1 MNFTAGKKYSTFG
14 SLVNLQ
20 NLFIASM
27 IKVIGLI
34 LLHHTSAMTD
44 DTSITEKEQAHIL
57 FLISEDPNNY
67 EAHKTIPRFARM
79 LNRDHNFETTVIQGQ
94 GDLNAFH
101 FPDLHSAIAEA
112 DLLVIFFRRIA
123 LPVDQ
128 LNAIKNFIDNGNP
141 LVGIRT
147 ANHGFSVRQGD
158 GTIPDGYEDWW
169 AFVSDV
175 LGCENQGYGSPAV
188 GTRVNVVPEMTD
200 HPILEGQRLQW
211 HSTGN
216 VYHNKLLDKD
226 ITVLITGHA
235 EDDVE
240 PIAWTRY
247 AGDSRIFYT
256 SLGHP
261 ADFGVSSYR
270 RLLVN
275 AIRWGLGEFDQAGQ

>member
-1 MNFTAGKKYSTFG
+1 MNFTVGKKYSRFG
-14 SLVNLQ
+14 SFFN
-20 NLFIASM
+20 
-27 IKVIGLI
+27 
-34 LLHHTSAMTD
+34 LLHPVNTSLMIVIMLIVLHDTTAMACNTP
-44 DTSITEKEQAHIL
+44 ITENEQPHIL

-79 LNRDHNFETTVIQGQ
+79 LNRDHNFETTVLQGE
-94 GDLNAFH
+94 GDLNAFY

-128 LNAIKNFIDNGNP
+128 LNAIKNYIDNGNP

-175 LGCENQGYGSPAV
+175 LGCENRGYGSPAL
-188 GTRVNVVPEMTD
+188 GTRVKLVPEMID
-200 HPILEGQRLQW
+200 HPILDGQRMQW

-226 ITVLITGHA
+226 ITVLITGQV
-235 EDDVE
+235 EGDVE
-240 PIAWTRY
+240 PIAWTRM

-261 ADFGVSSYR
+261 ADFGVSSFR
-270 RLLVN
+270 SLLVN
-275 AIRWGLGEFDQAGQ
+275 AIRWGLGEFEEE